1 MSVLQNTVQHKVQ
14 IKKVHEPPPLPW
26 DLKLEKC
33 SYLFINLMKGT
44 TFQQTCSAPPFLPL
58 PGPPSSLHDSATP
71 TPAHR
76 YPKGRYLE
84 PAISHFNQVKH
95 PVSVN
100 VS

>member
-1 MSVLQNTVQHKVQ
+1 
-14 IKKVHEPPPLPW
+14 
-26 DLKLEKC
+26 
-33 SYLFINLMKGT
+33 MKGT
-44 TFQQTCSAPPFLPL
+44 TFQQTYSAPPFLPL

-76 YPKGRYLE
+76 YPKGRYLA